1 MSFGDIANY
10 IPLVL
15 IAAALIAM
23 VIWQVGGSQRGEK
36 ARVEGARSRGWTYE
50 KIKETPR
57 LTRYVLGGRT
67 SDGVPWQIEGVVSLS
82 NSSSESTGVTYTRWF
97 TDALSDT
104 DNIVLI
110 GPKPGSMPPG
120 FDFGGGLAQQFLRMV
135 LRNMPDA
142 EPGDQARFAALQKI
156 EVGTE
161 TFKDSYVV
169 FATDES
175 AAHELLDGDVE
186 SRLIEWAM
194 SEKKA
199 DRLPM
204 IVVWHHGIQI
214 RLDENRSADMAA
226 MDQLAALGEGLVR
239 QRQTQ
244 I

>member
-1 MSFGDIANY
+1 MSFGNIVNY

-23 VIWQVGGSQRGEK
+23 VIWQVSEGRSGEK

-57 LTRYVLGGRT
+57 LTRHVLGGRT
-67 SDGVPWQIEGVVSLS
+67 SEGVPWQIEGVVSHSDSSS
-82 NSSSESTGVTYTRWF
+82 NSIDITYTRWF
-97 TDALSDT
+97 TNALSDS
-104 DNIVLI
+104 DDIVLI
-110 GPKPGSMPPG
+110 GPKPGDMPPG

-135 LRNMPDA
+135 LRNMPEA
-142 EPGDQARFAALQKI
+142 EPGDQERIAALQKI

-161 TFKDSYVV
+161 TFKDSYAV
-169 FATDES
+169 FATNAS
-175 AAHELLDGDVE
+175 AARDLLGGDVE

-199 DRLPM
+199 ERLPM
-204 IVVWHHGIQI
+204 IVLWHHGLQI
-214 RLDENRSADMAA
+214 RLDENRSADMTA

-239 QRQTQ
+239 QRQV
-244 I
+244 